1 MSKVRVRM
9 APSPTGPIHVGNL
22 HTALFNW
29 LFARSQ
35 GGTFILR
42 FEDTDRERSKPEWE
56 QVIYDEMRWLGL
68 DWDEGPDIGGPVGP
82 YRQMERLD
90 LYREYTDRLLASG
103 HAYYC
108 YCTPEE
114 LNAERQEA
122 QRRNQVYLYSRRCLH
137 LTEADKRRFE
147 AEGRKPVLRFRVPD
161 NTVVTFTDML
171 RGPIETPSH
180 SISDFIVVRS
190 NGIPI
195 YNFAVVVDDITMDIT
210 HIIRGE
216 GHISNTP
223 VQALLYEALGEPM
236 PQIAHIGHVLGSDR
250 AKLSKRTGDA
260 FVGEYRDQGYLSEAL
275 LNFLV
280 LLGWAPAGDRE
291 FLTRDEMIKEFDL
304 NRVTKTAAIFDLQ
317 KLEWMNAHYIRQQPV
332 SRLTDLCLPFLQ
344 AAGHISEP
352 PQGAE
357 RERLETIIGLEQE
370 RIRTL
375 KDIQA
380 STAFFFHEP
389 PPYDP
394 GSVEK
399 VLKPETVPVLEA
411 MRARLAAVTA
421 WTVPELEAVCRSYV
435 AESGLKVKQVFQP
448 VRVAVTGSSVSP
460 PLFETMAVLGKE
472 RCLARLDRAA
482 ANTKRG
488 SWS

>member
-9 APSPTGPIHVGNL
+9 APSPTGPIHVGNM

-56 QVIYDEMRWLGL
+56 QVIYEEMRWLGL
-68 DWDEGPDIGGPVGP
+68 DWDEGPDIGGPCGP

-90 LYREYTDRLLASG
+90 LYREYADKLLASG
-103 HAYYC
+103 HAYHC

-137 LTEADKRRFE
+137 LTDADKRRFE

-161 NTVVTFTDML
+161 NTMVTFNDML

-195 YNFAVVVDDITMDIT
+195 YNFAVVVDDVTMDIT

-223 VQALLYEALGEPM
+223 VQALLYDALGLPM
-236 PQIAHIGHVLGSDR
+236 PQIAHVGHVLGTDR
-250 AKLSKRTGDA
+250 SKLSKRTGDA
-260 FVGEYRDQGYLSEAL
+260 FIGDYRAQGYLSEAL

-291 FLTRDEMIKEFDL
+291 FLSREEMIKEFDL
-304 NRVTKTAAIFDLQ
+304 NRVTKTAAVFDLQ
-317 KLEWMNAHYIRQQPV
+317 KLEWMNAHYIRQQ
-332 SRLTDLCLPFLQ
+332 SLSDLTDLCLPFLQ
-344 AAGHISEP
+344 EAGHLQEP
-352 PQGAE
+352 PTGAE
-357 RERLETIIGLEQE
+357 RERLEAIIGLEQE

-375 KDIQA
+375 KDIQD

-389 PPYDP
+389 PPYDMP
-394 GSVEK
+394 SIDK
-399 VLKPETVPVLEA
+399 VLKPETAPVLQA
-411 MRARLAAVTA
+411 MQERMAAMTE
-421 WTVPELEAVCRSYV
+421 WTVEAIEAACRAYV
-435 AESGLKVKQVFQP
+435 ADSGLKVRQVFQP
-448 VRVAVTGSSVSP
+448 VRVAVTGSAVSP
-460 PLFETMAVLGKE
+460 PLFETMAVLGQE
-472 RCLARLDRAA
+472 RCVARLARAV
-482 ANTKRG
+482 ANIERG
-488 SWS
+488 SWQ

>member
-9 APSPTGPIHVGNL
+9 APSPTGPIHVGNM

-42 FEDTDRERSKPEWE
+42 FEDTDQERSKPEWE

-68 DWDEGPDIGGPVGP
+68 DWDEGPDIGGPSGP

-90 LYREYTDRLLASG
+90 LYREYADKLLASG

-137 LTEADKRRFE
+137 LTEADKRRLE

-195 YNFAVVVDDITMDIT
+195 YNFAVVVDDVTMDIT

-223 VQALLYEALGEPM
+223 VQALLYQALGLPM

-250 AKLSKRTGDA
+250 AKLSKRNGDA
-260 FVGEYRDQGYLSEAL
+260 FVGDYRDQGYLSEAL
-275 LNFLV
+275 LNFLA

-291 FLTRDEMIKEFDL
+291 FLTRAELIKEFDL
-304 NRVTKTAAIFDLQ
+304 SRVTKTAAIFDLQ
-317 KLEWMNAHYIRQQPV
+317 KLEWMNAHYIRQQPL
-332 SRLTDLCLPFLQ
+332 SRLTDLCVPFLQ
-344 AAGHISEP
+344 KAGHIAEP
-352 PQGAE
+352 PQGDE
-357 RERLETIIGLEQE
+357 RARLETIIGLEQE

-375 KDIQA
+375 KDIEK

-389 PPYDP
+389 PPYDS
-394 GSVEK
+394 GSIEK
-399 VLKPETVPVLEA
+399 VLKPETAPVLEA
-411 MRARLAAVTA
+411 MRERLAAVTDWSVSA
-421 WTVPELEAVCRSYV
+421 LETVCRAYV
-435 AESGLKVKQVFQP
+435 DESGLKVKQVFQP
-448 VRVAVTGSSVSP
+448 VRVAVTGSAVSP

-482 ANTKRG
+482 ENTKRG
-488 SWS
+488 SWD